1 MGVIAGPPAP
11 HRRRLA
17 PALILALALS
27 CLAAA
32 PALARD
38 LPSLPNDS
46 TEGWQAWQL
55 SLVKTVTY
63 RLIASVDVLIGGYLL
78 TGSEIETL
86 GLAAAVGAE
95 KSLLY
100 YGHELAWNEYG
111 PPPDQMSPV
120 DRSLAKAI
128 TYRALSMV
136 NVFTL
141 SYLATDSVEISAAFV
156 AASALYSTSIY
167 FLHEVMWN
175 QYGPVPQ
182 SVRH

>member
-1 MGVIAGPPAP
+1 MRTA
-11 HRRRLA
+11 RWLM
-17 PALILALALS
+17 LALALG
-27 CLAAA
+27 CFAVA
-32 PALARD
+32 PARAHEPVSAPTD
-38 LPSLPNDS
+38 T

-55 SLVKTVTY
+55 ALVKTATY
-63 RLIASVDVLIGGYLL
+63 RTVASVDIRVGGYLL